1 MLFTDQM
8 LREVRLNTSP
18 QRIISLVPSQTEL
31 LYDLGLGDRVVG
43 ITKFCLHPDA
53 WYRGKHRVGG
63 TKSVNF
69 DKVRD
74 LNPDLI
80 IGNKEENERS
90 NIEALDE
97 SYPLWMSDIYNLQE
111 ALEMIGSIGDL
122 TDTRDAA
129 AELIQNIETAF
140 KDFDSWV
147 AEHVH
152 NRPSVAYFIWQDP
165 DYCAGK
171 NTFIDAMIER
181 CGMRNYLNSERYPEF
196 EMDGDEVPDYIFLS
210 SEPFPFKNKHMDN
223 FRKKFPNSKV
233 VLVDGEMFSWYG
245 SRLALAPTYF
255 KSLLQE
261 LTSN

>member
-1 MLFTDQM
+1 MLFKDQM
-8 LREVRLNTSP
+8 LREVPLEDSP

-31 LYDLGLGDRVVG
+31 LHDLGLGERVVG

-53 WYRGKHRVGG
+53 WYRGKHRIGG

-90 NIEALDE
+90 DIESLEE
-97 SYPLWMSDIYNLQE
+97 SYPLWMSDIFNLQD
-111 ALEMIGSIGDL
+111 ALQMIQSVGEL
-122 TDTRDAA
+122 TDTKMKAE
-129 AELIQNIETAF
+129 ELIQRIEAEFDAF
-140 KDFDSWV
+140 DTWV
-147 AEHVH
+147 EENVH
-152 NRPSVAYFIWQDP
+152 DRPSVAYFIWKDP
-165 DYCAGK
+165 DYCAGR

-181 CGMRNYLNSERYPEF
+181 CGLQNYMNSERYPEF
-196 EMDGDEVPDYIFLS
+196 EMNGEEVPDYIFLS
-210 SEPFPFKNKHMDN
+210 SEPFPFKNKHIEN

-245 SRLALAPTYF
+245 SRLTLAPAYF

-261 LTSN
+261 LASN